1 MNIKKVLA
9 LFLSFVMIFSLV
21 ACSADDST
29 DASNESTTNQTIE
42 DDTVNVTDEPSS
54 NEESTTAEPSTT
66 APEESTTAEPST
78 TAPAESTTKEV
89 VTNVSEKESTTKDVV
104 TTAPEKESTTKQ
116 QFKIPECVTPDPTEL
131 EMEVFNLVNEYRI
144 ANGKGELE
152 WDTDL
157 HYVAEIRAEECAID
171 FSHTRPDGT
180 KFDAI
185 MGEIGYRTTA
195 ASENLYR
202 RPVDVLPDA
211 EIIVTKFKESADH
224 NAAML
229 KDTHTK
235 AGFAFYYDEE
245 AGKSYFVQIFAA

>member
-1 MNIKKVLA
+1 MEIKKVLA
-9 LFLSFVMIFSLV
+9 LLLSFVMIFSLV

-29 DASNESTTNQTIE
+29 DASNESITNQTIE

-66 APEESTTAEPST
+66 AP
-78 TAPAESTTKEV
+78 AESTTKEV
-89 VTNVSEKESTTKDVV
+89 VTNVSEIESTTKEVV
-104 TTAPEKESTTKQ
+104 TNAPEKESTTKQ
-116 QFKIPECVTPDPTEL
+116 QFKIPQCVTPEPTEL
-131 EMEVFNLVNEYRI
+131 EMEVFNLVNEYRK

-185 MGEIGYRTTA
+185 MREIGYKTTA

-211 EIIVTKFKESADH
+211 ELIVKVFKDSSDH
-224 NAAML
+224 NEAML

-235 AGFAFYYDEE
+235 AGFAFYFDEE

>member
-1 MNIKKVLA
+1 MEIKKVLA
-9 LFLSFVMIFSLV
+9 LLLSFVMIFSLV

-66 APEESTTAEPST
+66 AP
-78 TAPAESTTKEV
+78 AESTTKEV
-89 VTNVSEKESTTKDVV
+89 VTNVSEKESTTKEVV
-104 TTAPEKESTTKQ
+104 TNAPEEGSTTKQ

-157 HYVAEIRAEECAID
+157 HYVAEIRAEECVID

-180 KFDAI
+180 KFDVI
-185 MGEIGYRTTA
+185 MREIGYKTTA

-211 EIIVTKFKESADH
+211 ELIVKVFKDSSDH